1 MNKPLKLFVLFSF
14 VTHLL
19 FGLLWL
25 TQPENN
31 IPWQSSD
38 DMSIVIS
45 QNTAKK
51 KPKNPV
57 PNKKRLLQKNENT
70 KNTTNQDV
78 AKREILP
85 PSNNLVIRSK
95 IIAQLK
101 SRLLNNF
108 YYPKLAQKK
117 NWEGKVTVGFLLH
130 TTGQLSQIEII
141 HSSGHQILDN
151 AAIKAI
157 SNITKLSKVNVNKNM
172 NIQLP
177 VIYRLSES

>member
-19 FGLLWL
+19 FGLLWP

-38 DMSIVIS
+38 DISIVIT
-45 QNTAKK
+45 QITTKK
-51 KPKNPV
+51 KFTPPIPRKT
-57 PNKKRLLQKNENT
+57 KLLQKKENT
-70 KNTTNQDV
+70 KNTSNQDV
-78 AKREILP
+78 AKKA
-85 PSNNLVIRSK
+85 PSPSTNLVIRSK
-95 IIAQLK
+95 VIAQLK
-101 SRLLNNF
+101 RKLLSNF

-117 NWEGKVTVGFLLH
+117 NWEGKVTIGFLLH

-141 HSSGHQILDN
+141 HSSGYQILDN

-157 SNITKLSKVNVNKNM
+157 SNITKLSEINVNKNM

-177 VIYRLSES
+177 ITYQLTEG